1 MIIVVSIAGILGQD
15 SPTTIITSV
24 AEGLH
29 ANKQDIQKPYTV
41 GEDGTFYWILKD
53 INEDTYYDNAE
64 YVADYLN
71 NLYSRGKLRQYYLTE
86 IEPDALN
93 VL

>member
-15 SPTTIITSV
+15 SPTTIITGV

-29 ANKQDIQKPYTV
+29 ANEKDIVNPYTID
-41 GEDGTFYWILKD
+41 EDGTFYWVLKD
-53 INEDTYYDNAE
+53 INEDTYYNNAE
-64 YVADYLN
+64 YLADYLN
-71 NLYSRGKLRQYYLTE
+71 NLYNRGKLRQYYLTE